1 MVMNIFSISFISG
14 SGHEEPPTIAA
25 SLLKIFNL
33 IATRIAA
40 VNDNSGEV
48 GQDGVMNKNRALA
61 GLLRLV
67 NLVGSILAE
76 HGIKTRHVKDVLKKV
91 SETKSP

>member
-1 MVMNIFSISFISG
+1 M
-14 SGHEEPPTIAA
+14 
-25 SLLKIFNL
+25 KIFNL

>member
-1 MVMNIFSISFISG
+1 M
-14 SGHEEPPTIAA
+14 
-25 SLLKIFNL
+25 
-33 IATRIAA
+33 
-40 VNDNSGEV
+40 NDNSGEV